1 VSEQRKLAEADREKI
16 SHLLNTQS
24 LENINLG
31 LSLFEQTAD
40 VEDIQQIF
48 TQQMLDKLICQRE
61 PLHQARNIIS
71 KCPIT
76 SDLFVVTL
84 SRYGQLELSDAVAEN
99 LSKLEGPLCLD
110 SLTGLS
116 DTAAEFLSRHKGE
129 SLSLGKLTE
138 LSDVAAESLS
148 KYEGNLSIGLDN
160 LPESAAAILGKLT
173 KKIAERFLAD
183 PDSVY
188 LWGFTAVED
197 DAAESLG
204 KHEGELQL
212 NGLTSLSDV
221 AAESLSKHEGELQL
235 NGLTSLSDV
244 AAESLSKHEGILDL
258 SGLRE
263 ISQAAAQYLSRL
275 DYPNLH
281 INTWLKYSLPL
292 ESRHWLLTPEDRFEE
307 YLQSKGKRN
316 TQQRRNLM
324 ELVCSRH
331 EHFDA
336 DTLIDQLPR
345 KGNAGYV
352 SRPTVYRTLAEFV
365 DAGLLH
371 KFQLDGRAVY
381 ERISRNST
389 S

>member
-1 VSEQRKLAEADREKI
+1 VSEQRKLTEADREKI

-84 SRYGQLELSDAVAEN
+84 SRYGQLELSDAAAEN

-138 LSDVAAESLS
+138 LSDVAAESL
-148 KYEGNLSIGLDN
+148 G
-160 LPESAAAILGKLT
+160 
-173 KKIAERFLAD
+173 
-183 PDSVY
+183 
-188 LWGFTAVED
+188 
-197 DAAESLG
+197 
-204 KHEGELQL
+204 
-212 NGLTSLSDV
+212 
-221 AAESLSKHEGELQL
+221 KHEGELQL

>member
-1 VSEQRKLAEADREKI
+1 MSEQRKLAEADREKI

-84 SRYGQLELSDAVAEN
+84 SRYGQLELSDAAAEN

-116 DTAAEFLSRHKGE
+116 DTAAEFLSRHKGK

-160 LPESAAAILGKLT
+160 LPESAVEILMN
-173 KKIAERFLAD
+173 
-183 PDSVY
+183 
-188 LWGFTAVED
+188 
-197 DAAESLG
+197 
-204 KHEGELQL
+204 Q
-212 NGLTSLSDV
+212 
-221 AAESLSKHEGELQL
+221 
-235 NGLTSLSDV
+235 
-244 AAESLSKHEGILDL
+244 
-258 SGLRE
+258 
-263 ISQAAAQYLSRL
+263 
-275 DYPNLH
+275 
-281 INTWLKYSLPL
+281 
-292 ESRHWLLTPEDRFEE
+292 
-307 YLQSKGKRN
+307 
-316 TQQRRNLM
+316 
-324 ELVCSRH
+324 
-331 EHFDA
+331 
-336 DTLIDQLPR
+336 
-345 KGNAGYV
+345 
-352 SRPTVYRTLAEFV
+352 
-365 DAGLLH
+365 
-371 KFQLDGRAVY
+371 
-381 ERISRNST
+381 
-389 S
+389 

>member
-1 VSEQRKLAEADREKI
+1 MSEQRKLAEADREKI

-84 SRYGQLELSDAVAEN
+84 SRYGQLELSDAAAEN

-204 KHEGELQL
+204 
-212 NGLTSLSDV
+212 
-221 AAESLSKHEGELQL
+221 KHEGELQL